1 MRTRHL
7 VGLISGVLIL
17 SVLLPVGL
25 SIWLAHQQ
33 VETSFIEE
41 LNTYSSRVAI
51 RANKVATQ
59 GKDALQELERWQGA
73 ACSEAH
79 LMEMRRVS
87 YSYRYIQEVVY
98 IDNNVPQCSSLE
110 HESPP
115 DTFPEPGKISKD
127 GYRVWLTSHNDLGI
141 IRYMVAMGTA
151 HYVVMIDPA
160 SFIDVIPYSS
170 WQIDAAIIGNAHNVV
185 ITSSDE
191 IAQGIITRLQKTPG
205 EHIENNGIIY
215 DILPFPE
222 MNISIITWAST
233 KMLQKGWHRQVFI
246 WLPLGLVI
254 GLLAAMF
261 VLRILRRIQSPHHR
275 LQDAI
280 ENRDICVHYQPIVS
294 LANGKI
300 VGAEALA
307 RWPQT
312 FGSGISSI
320 VEILQYLSS
329 EAALKSFVIWTM
341 GSLGDVT
348 GGNLALM
355 LPVVA
360 AGLVLSVAAIKPL
373 NLLLLGENYART
385 MGLNVQ
391 RTRTLLFL
399 STVLL
404 AGTVTAFCGP
414 VGFIGLAVPH
424 LARMLFASAD
434 HRILMPGSM
443 LAASSGGGWYG

>member
-41 LNTYSSRVAI
+41 LDTYSSHVAI

-115 DTFPEPGKISKD
+115 DTFPELGKISKD

-215 DILPFPE
+215 DILPFLE

-312 FGSGISSI
+312 DGSW
-320 VEILQYLSS
+320 LSPDSFIPLAQQTGLS
-329 EAALKSFVIWTM
+329 E
-341 GSLGDVT
+341 
-348 GGNLALM
+348 
-355 LPVVA
+355 
-360 AGLVLSVAAIKPL
+360 PL
-373 NLLLLGENYART
+373 
-385 MGLNVQ
+385 
-391 RTRTLLFL
+391 TLLIIRSVFEDMGDCL
-399 STVLL
+399 RQHPQQHISINLESTVLTSEKIPQL
-404 AGTVTAFCGP
+404 LREMINHYQVNPRQIALELTEREFADPKTSAPIISRYREAGHEIYLDDFGTGY
-414 VGFIGLAVPH
+414 
-424 LARMLFASAD
+424 S
-434 HRILMPGSM
+434 
-443 LAASSGGGWYG
+443 

>member
-51 RANKVATQ
+51 RANKVAIQ

-151 HYVVMIDPA
+151 HYVVMIGPA

-205 EHIENNGIIY
+205 EHIENNGTIY

-222 MNISIITWAST
+222 MNISIIT
-233 KMLQKGWHRQVFI
+233 
-246 WLPLGLVI
+246 
-254 GLLAAMF
+254 
-261 VLRILRRIQSPHHR
+261 
-275 LQDAI
+275 
-280 ENRDICVHYQPIVS
+280 
-294 LANGKI
+294 
-300 VGAEALA
+300 
-307 RWPQT
+307 
-312 FGSGISSI
+312 
-320 VEILQYLSS
+320 
-329 EAALKSFVIWTM
+329 
-341 GSLGDVT
+341 
-348 GGNLALM
+348 
-355 LPVVA
+355 
-360 AGLVLSVAAIKPL
+360 
-373 NLLLLGENYART
+373 
-385 MGLNVQ
+385 
-391 RTRTLLFL
+391 
-399 STVLL
+399 
-404 AGTVTAFCGP
+404 
-414 VGFIGLAVPH
+414 
-424 LARMLFASAD
+424 
-434 HRILMPGSM
+434 
-443 LAASSGGGWYG
+443 

>member
-41 LNTYSSRVAI
+41 LDTYSSRVAI

-87 YSYRYIQEVVY
+87 YSYRYIQEVAY

-215 DILPFPE
+215 DILPLPE
-222 MNISIITWAST
+222 
-233 KMLQKGWHRQVFI
+233 
-246 WLPLGLVI
+246 
-254 GLLAAMF
+254 
-261 VLRILRRIQSPHHR
+261 
-275 LQDAI
+275 
-280 ENRDICVHYQPIVS
+280 
-294 LANGKI
+294 
-300 VGAEALA
+300 
-307 RWPQT
+307 
-312 FGSGISSI
+312 
-320 VEILQYLSS
+320 
-329 EAALKSFVIWTM
+329 
-341 GSLGDVT
+341 
-348 GGNLALM
+348 
-355 LPVVA
+355 
-360 AGLVLSVAAIKPL
+360 
-373 NLLLLGENYART
+373 
-385 MGLNVQ
+385 
-391 RTRTLLFL
+391 
-399 STVLL
+399 
-404 AGTVTAFCGP
+404 
-414 VGFIGLAVPH
+414 
-424 LARMLFASAD
+424 
-434 HRILMPGSM
+434 
-443 LAASSGGGWYG
+443 

>member
-41 LNTYSSRVAI
+41 LDTYSSRVAI

-170 WQIDAAIIGNAHNVV
+170 WQIDAAIIGN
-185 ITSSDE
+185 
-191 IAQGIITRLQKTPG
+191 
-205 EHIENNGIIY
+205 
-215 DILPFPE
+215 
-222 MNISIITWAST
+222 
-233 KMLQKGWHRQVFI
+233 
-246 WLPLGLVI
+246 
-254 GLLAAMF
+254 
-261 VLRILRRIQSPHHR
+261 
-275 LQDAI
+275 
-280 ENRDICVHYQPIVS
+280 
-294 LANGKI
+294 
-300 VGAEALA
+300 
-307 RWPQT
+307 
-312 FGSGISSI
+312 
-320 VEILQYLSS
+320 
-329 EAALKSFVIWTM
+329 
-341 GSLGDVT
+341 
-348 GGNLALM
+348 
-355 LPVVA
+355 
-360 AGLVLSVAAIKPL
+360 
-373 NLLLLGENYART
+373 
-385 MGLNVQ
+385 
-391 RTRTLLFL
+391 
-399 STVLL
+399 
-404 AGTVTAFCGP
+404 
-414 VGFIGLAVPH
+414 
-424 LARMLFASAD
+424 
-434 HRILMPGSM
+434 
-443 LAASSGGGWYG
+443 

>member
-73 ACSEAH
+73 TCSEAH

-191 IAQGIITRLQKTPG
+191 IAQELLPDYKKHPVSISKIMESFTISCPSGNEYFDHHLGFNENVAERL
-205 EHIENNGIIY
+205 
-215 DILPFPE
+215 
-222 MNISIITWAST
+222 ASAS
-233 KMLQKGWHRQVFI
+233 LY
-246 WLPLGLVI
+246 LVTARV
-254 GLLAAMF
+254 GDWPAGSDVCAAYF
-261 VLRILRRIQSPHHR
+261 APYPVT
-275 LQDAI
+275 A
-280 ENRDICVHYQPIVS
+280 
-294 LANGKI
+294 
-300 VGAEALA
+300 
-307 RWPQT
+307 
-312 FGSGISSI
+312 SS
-320 VEILQYLSS
+320 
-329 EAALKSFVIWTM
+329 
-341 GSLGDVT
+341 
-348 GGNLALM
+348 
-355 LPVVA
+355 A
-360 AGLVLSVAAIKPL
+360 AGCYRKS
-373 NLLLLGENYART
+373 
-385 MGLNVQ
+385 
-391 RTRTLLFL
+391 
-399 STVLL
+399 
-404 AGTVTAFCGP
+404 
-414 VGFIGLAVPH
+414 
-424 LARMLFASAD
+424 
-434 HRILMPGSM
+434 
-443 LAASSGGGWYG
+443 

>member
-7 VGLISGVLIL
+7 VSLISGVLIL

-127 GYRVWLTSHNDLGI
+127 GYRVWLTSHSDLGI

-170 WQIDAAIIGNAHNVV
+170 WQIG
-185 ITSSDE
+185 
-191 IAQGIITRLQKTPG
+191 
-205 EHIENNGIIY
+205 
-215 DILPFPE
+215 
-222 MNISIITWAST
+222 
-233 KMLQKGWHRQVFI
+233 
-246 WLPLGLVI
+246 
-254 GLLAAMF
+254 
-261 VLRILRRIQSPHHR
+261 
-275 LQDAI
+275 
-280 ENRDICVHYQPIVS
+280 
-294 LANGKI
+294 
-300 VGAEALA
+300 
-307 RWPQT
+307 
-312 FGSGISSI
+312 
-320 VEILQYLSS
+320 
-329 EAALKSFVIWTM
+329 
-341 GSLGDVT
+341 
-348 GGNLALM
+348 
-355 LPVVA
+355 
-360 AGLVLSVAAIKPL
+360 
-373 NLLLLGENYART
+373 
-385 MGLNVQ
+385 
-391 RTRTLLFL
+391 
-399 STVLL
+399 
-404 AGTVTAFCGP
+404 
-414 VGFIGLAVPH
+414 
-424 LARMLFASAD
+424 
-434 HRILMPGSM
+434 
-443 LAASSGGGWYG
+443 